1 MVSHINQINPFSTT
15 PKTQA
20 FGLSRRSFMKVGI
33 GFAGSVALSAF
44 PDRILASSTEGLNLS
59 ANWRVVPIPRVR
71 QKPIFLIWLEGG
83 LSHFD
88 TFSPIPTA
96 PDKIRGPYSQ
106 IQTSVPGVHLSEKLP
121 LTARH
126 MNKIALMR
134 NIKHNDHNHSSATS
148 LMLTGSSLTGSGN
161 SNSKYDSFAVR
172 LGKYLGQTQ
181 IGYVTFNAD
190 PGNPFLYPG
199 VGQNESLHVKQ
210 QGTVNNEGATPYPSP
225 FGEGFDRQRH
235 RGRTNLLSQINST
248 SQIGR
253 SPATQRWNDLVDR
266 ANSMLDGDLNGA
278 FDLTR
283 VPDKI
288 RDRYGKTS
296 FGNAALIGKRLI
308 DAGAPIIT
316 VNKVGWDN
324 HSNIKD
330 ALDKNLP
337 ELDRIL
343 DALFVD
349 IGDRV
354 IIAVGTEFG
363 RTPMNSSNG
372 RDHWAHSSFL
382 LIGGAGI
389 NPRVYGELDNG
400 GQVAGEDGIFP
411 GELAGPTIARAAGYE
426 FVEERAGVL
435 TSTKMP
441 YLPIFG

>member
-1 MVSHINQINPFSTT
+1 M
-15 PKTQA
+15 
-20 FGLSRRSFMKVGI
+20 
-33 GFAGSVALSAF
+33 
-44 PDRILASSTEGLNLS
+44 E
-59 ANWRVVPIPRVR
+59 VVPVPGVR

-88 TFSPIPTA
+88 TFNQVPTA
-96 PDKIRGPYSQ
+96 PDNIKGPYSQ

-121 LTARH
+121 LTARQMH
-126 MNKIALMR
+126 KMILMR
-134 NIKHNDHNHSSATS
+134 NIKHTDHNHSSATS
-148 LMLTGSSLTGSGN
+148 LMLTGSSLTGAGN

-181 IGYVTFNAD
+181 VGYITFNAD
-190 PGNPFLYPG
+190 PGNPYLYPG

-210 QGTVNNEGATPYPSP
+210 QGTVNNEGHNPYPSP
-225 FGEGFDRQRH
+225 FGEGFDRVRH
-235 RGRTNLLSQINST
+235 AGRRALLGQVGR
-248 SQIGR
+248 QMGR
-253 SPATQRWNDLVDR
+253 SPATDRWNELQER
-266 ANSMLDGDLNGA
+266 ADSMLDGDLNGA

-283 VPDKI
+283 VPDRV

-308 DAGAPIIT
+308 DAGAPIVT

-324 HSNIKD
+324 HSGIKS
-330 ALDKNLP
+330 ALDTSLP

-343 DALFVD
+343 ATLFEEL
-349 IGDRV
+349 GDRV

-389 NPRVYGELDNG
+389 NHRVYGRLDNAG
-400 GQVAGEDGIFP
+400 HVAGDDGIFP

-426 FVEERAGVL
+426 LVEERNGVL
-435 TSTKMP
+435 TTTKMP
-441 YLPIFG
+441 YYSIFS